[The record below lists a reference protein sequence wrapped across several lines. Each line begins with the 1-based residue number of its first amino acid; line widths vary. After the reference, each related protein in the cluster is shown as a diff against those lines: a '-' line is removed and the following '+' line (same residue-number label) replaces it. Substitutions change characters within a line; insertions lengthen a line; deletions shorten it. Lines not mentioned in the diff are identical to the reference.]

1 MAAVRSDRGATLPEV
16 LVGAALMAALLLIGA
31 RLVERS
37 VTVIARV
44 GREARGPSVEL
55 VRAQLRRDTQ
65 EALGVASGAIGWSPG
80 TLILIHNG
88 GRTVELGLDG
98 DELRRRVRDGSGV
111 VVSDRVLA
119 GGVTGWWWRPVSARI
134 VDLKVTV
141 LVHGGRPPSPGGTP
155 PWRRTEV
162 MRYALRTSPGG
173 ISW

>member
-1 MAAVRSDRGATLPEV
+1 MRSDRGATLLEV
-16 LVGAALMAALLLIGA
+16 LVGAVLMASLVLVGA

-37 VTVIARV
+37 VTVVARV
-44 GREARGPSVEL
+44 GREARGPSFEL
-55 VRAQLRRDTQ
+55 VRSQLRRDTQ
-65 EALGVASGAIGWSPG
+65 EALGVVSGAIGWSPG
-80 TLILIHNG
+80 TLILVHKG
-88 GRTVELGLDG
+88 GRTVEVGLDG
-98 DELRRRVRDGSGV
+98 DDLRRRVRDHSGA

-119 GGVTGWWWRPVSARI
+119 GGVTGWWWRPVPARI

-141 LVHGGRPPSPGGTP
+141 LVHDGPPPSPGAAP